1 LSLIFSST
9 KRVPYGN
16 LCALTE
22 CYTVCAQADSFSKFG
37 FSQLA
42 LVERPAP
49 EAAVSC
55 VTLHMP
61 DGTFS
66 QIEIQRRQGT
76 QQTEKAAKIVLSLS
90 VFVRKKQQFFL
101 ELSFCIRK
109 VSQLLGS
116 VLRMDSIH

>member
-1 LSLIFSST
+1 L
-9 KRVPYGN
+9 
-16 LCALTE
+16 
-22 CYTVCAQADSFSKFG
+22 FSKFG

-76 QQTEKAAKIVLSLS
+76 QQTRPQRLFSFYQFCVREKYDST
-90 VFVRKKQQFFL
+90 FFPRVKFL
-101 ELSFCIRK
+101 NL
-109 VSQLLGS
+109 
-116 VLRMDSIH
+116 